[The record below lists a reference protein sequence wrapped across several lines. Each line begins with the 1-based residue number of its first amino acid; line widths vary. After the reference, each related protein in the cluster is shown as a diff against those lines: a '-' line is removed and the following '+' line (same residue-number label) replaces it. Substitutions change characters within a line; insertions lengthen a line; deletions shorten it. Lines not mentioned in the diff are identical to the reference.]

1 MQISELLS
9 FKPRLAT
16 GTAFNQS
23 KLQSCLF
30 NRKYNLISPKKI
42 ANFIERYALKC
53 CYNLIYSVS
62 EFQSQLLSDESRIM
76 LQVEV
81 FKFCVFVNLLHNLI
95 YLSNLLLADEDEGLE
110 DVARCMVPIIEKH
123 SKSID
128 VDSDAYQTVLKIL
141 QKESGP
147 RFSVMKEDMNS
158 MKEGGKGKS
167 YSYKTHV
174 EKHIRKLFCNLCL
187 GL

>member
-1 MQISELLS
+1 MQL
-9 FKPRLAT
+9 T
-16 GTAFNQS
+16 Q
-23 KLQSCLF
+23 
-30 NRKYNLISPKKI
+30 
-42 ANFIERYALKC
+42 NFIGLHG
-53 CYNLIYSVS
+53 IS
-62 EFQSQLLSDESRIM
+62 FQSTKKVIIEDSSRFEIKG
-76 LQVEV
+76 LRQEFETEGENCYIVY
-81 FKFCVFVNLLHNLI
+81 FI
-95 YLSNLLLADEDEGLE
+95 YLNYYFSDEDEGLE
-110 DVARCMVPIIEKH
+110 DVARCMVPIIGKH

-128 VDSDAYQTVLKIL
+128 VDSDCYQKVLGIL